1 MLTASFEPRVSR
13 DTAVCGA
20 WQYDT
25 GQRLRMHGL
34 PPPWE
39 LCAGDDAG
47 AVVQVHYSRRGDAQS
62 EQTLAT
68 WNDEAQAWIAP
79 IPDDI
84 LTRAEPVRADIY
96 VYYGEEDGTQR
107 AGTLYT
113 AVFTPRE
120 RSAPSDVVTQEQLG
134 EWAAK
139 QEDIDILLAAAEAA
153 QARAQTQADSARLA
167 AGGAYAA
174 ALDAR
179 KAGRQAGES
188 ADALRAACA
197 ALGVPV
203 TAEFVGADEE
213 ADAQLDDGALVLRIP
228 AGLRGERG
236 EKGQTGD
243 KGPADVRFALTEGV
257 LDID

>member
-1 MLTASFEPRVSR
+1 MLTASFEPRMSR

-20 WQYDT
+20 WQYDM
-25 GQRLRMHGL
+25 GQKLRMHGL

-47 AVVQVHYSRRGDAQS
+47 AAVQVHYSRRGDTQS
-62 EQTLAT
+62 VPALAT
-68 WNDEAQAWIAP
+68 WDDEAQAWIAP
-79 IPDDI
+79 IPDDMMM
-84 LTRAEPVRADIY
+84 RAEPVSADVY
-96 VYYGEEDGTQR
+96 VYYGEEDGIAR
-107 AGTLYT
+107 GGTLYT

-120 RSAPSDVVTQEQLG
+120 RPAPPDMVTPEQLD

-139 QEDIDILLAAAEAA
+139 QEDIDILLAAVEAA
-153 QARAQTQADSARLA
+153 DERAQVQADA
-167 AGGAYAA
+167 AQTASKTASAA
-174 ALDAR
+174 ALSAQDAASLAASS
-179 KAGRQAGES
+179 K
-188 ADALRAACA
+188 DALRAACA

-213 ADAQLDDGALVLRIP
+213 AGAVLTAGALALRIP
-228 AGLRGERG
+228 AGLKGETG

-243 KGPADVRFALTEGV
+243 KGPADVRFTVTDGV